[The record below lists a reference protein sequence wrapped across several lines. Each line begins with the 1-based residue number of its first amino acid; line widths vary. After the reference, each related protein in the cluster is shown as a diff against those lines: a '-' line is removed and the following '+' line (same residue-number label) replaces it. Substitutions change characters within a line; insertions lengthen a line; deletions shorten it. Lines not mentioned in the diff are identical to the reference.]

1 MSKTESHQ
9 PEAEPARAPVKVRTL
24 VAEGL
29 RWIVRE
35 VPAPPFDRRGGTHLL
50 FDGELV
56 MRRLRSFPADWYDLS
71 DDELYALS
79 DRIPR

>member
-1 MSKTESHQ
+1 MSTTESRQH
-9 PEAEPARAPVKVRTL
+9 EEGPARAEKVRSL

-29 RWIVRE
+29 RWMVRE
-35 VPAPPFDRRGGTHLL
+35 VPAPPLDWRGGTHLL

-56 MRRLRSFPADWYDLS
+56 MRRLRSYPAGWFDLP

-79 DRIPR
+79 ERIPR